1 MTPSDQEQLKAYL
14 KAAAEILYRNT
25 DPTELESFDSI
36 EKSLRQKMLEE
47 VGPELGSFFFPAASG
62 IQTGKSRKIKSIVGS
77 LEITDNQAKYFGLK
91 AYSQFSPLMEKCCLL
106 ISANESYQM
115 AEKDLEIFTGIKI
128 SHSTLH
134 RLVKRQEFELPISK
148 QGVQEITLDGGKVR
162 LRNESKGEG
171 CYWKDYKAVCFD
183 NVYSGAFFQNNQDL
197 IDWTN
202 SQKLLHPMY
211 CLGDGHA
218 GIWKIFQEIGD
229 VEQRQEI
236 LDWYH
241 LKENLYKIGGSL
253 KRLKLAENMLWQGK
267 IDEVINLFKEMKKKE
282 VKTFCNYLETHR
294 CRIVNYQYYKEE
306 SISSIGSG
314 TVESIIKRIGFRVKI
329 SGAQWNIESVP
340 SILSLRCA
348 YLNGQLS
355 I

>member
-1 MTPSDQEQLKAYL
+1 MTPSDQEQLKAHL
-14 KAAAEILYRNT
+14 KAVAEILYKNT
-25 DPTELESFDSI
+25 DPTELKSFDSI

-47 VGPELGSFFFPAASG
+47 VGPELGSFFFPAVSG
-62 IQTGKSRKIKSIVGS
+62 IETGKPRKIKSIVGS
-77 LEITDNQAKYFGLK
+77 LDITDNQAKYFGLK

-115 AEKDLEIFTGIKI
+115 AQKDLEVFTGVKV

-134 RLVKRQEFELPISK
+134 RLVKRQEFELPTST

-162 LRNESKGEG
+162 LRNEAKGEG
-171 CYWKDYKAVCFD
+171 CYWKDYKAVCLD

-211 CLGDGHA
+211 CIGDGHA
-218 GIWKIFQEIGD
+218 GIWKIFEEIGD
-229 VEQRQEI
+229 TEQRQEI

-241 LKENLYKIGGSL
+241 LKENLYKVGGSL

-267 IDEVINLFKEMKKKE
+267 IDEVINLFKELKKKE
-282 VKTFCNYLETHR
+282 FKTFCNYLETHR
-294 CRIVNYQYYKEE
+294 CRILNYQYYKEE
-306 SISSIGSG
+306 SISSLGSG